1 MAASNGTPIRL
12 VKQSG
17 DLIELDATSLA
28 ITVNRKTGP
37 LPTPFTGGRSFGVD
51 MNMNGGVIIIE
62 GLFTDDKTS
71 SLSTISSEAVIDFA
85 VTHESVIE
93 NTSNLNFFGTQRANL
108 KKLWNSTTGTNP
120 ILSTTTLTLTN
131 ASGTPR
137 VIRFKK
143 LSSGT
148 FDYST
153 DGSFTIGI
161 NTDASI
167 NNYNLAIA
175 LRNLIQNETTLN
187 NEFSVTVSASE
198 YIPLLGATRVKI
210 TQKTAGTAGNNQSP
224 LWTINTPG
232 FKAPYT
238 TDFRGGEDTK
248 RKSAGD
254 KAMDLYGIMQNSNN
268 KHGIV
273 GGLVGTG
280 LVLGGL
286 AAGVLGGPP
295 GIAAGTGMATAGVDL
310 VGGAIGG
317 GLGHRND
324 YIIGLQVPYD
334 SMVQA
339 DGDTYVA
346 RNFFRPVGITKK
358 PSDKGSEANT
368 LAASTK
374 FNFSNGNRVGI
385 KGTVNKFDI
394 TYQAGET
401 VYGFVIQFVPIDWIM

>member
-12 VKQSG
+12 VKQG
-17 DLIELDATSLA
+17 GGLIELDATSLA

-37 LPTPFTGGRSFGVD
+37 LPTPFTGGRSFGID

-167 NNYNLAIA
+167 NNFNLAVA
-175 LRNLIQNETTLN
+175 LKNLIQNETTLN
-187 NEFSVTVSASE
+187 NEFSVSVSTSE
-198 YIPLLGATRVKI
+198 YISPLGNTRVAIK
-210 TQKTAGTAGNNQSP
+210 QKTAGAAGNNQSP

-268 KHGIV
+268 THDLLGAV
-273 GGLVGTG
+273 AGGALIA
-280 LVLGGL
+280 GGV

-295 GIAAGTGMATAGVDL
+295 GIAAGVGMATAGTEL
-310 VGGAIGG
+310 VAGSARGVG
-317 GLGHRND
+317 GLGGD
-324 YIIGLQVPYD
+324 YIIGLQIPYD

-346 RNFFRPVGITKK
+346 RNFFRPVGIFKK
-358 PSDKGSEANT
+358 ASQKGSEANT
-368 LAASTK
+368 LAASSK
-374 FNFSNGNRVGI
+374 FTSHGNRVGI

-401 VYGFVIQFVPIDWIM
+401 VYGFVIQFVPIDMIM